1 MPNAKK
7 LKKSGAFITVEGL
20 DGSGKTS
27 NIRNLA
33 NRFSHTD
40 TPHFIASEYDDSKFC
55 LTIREALNNQNPTLD
70 PVAETLG
77 FYLSRI
83 EHTQKILAPYL
94 DSGTHIICDRYY
106 HSTLAYQTIKLPEE
120 RVLAIHNMVQDRLR
134 EPDLVLFYDIPVT
147 VYEDRV
153 RQRGKSLD
161 KIESRGLEYFTQ
173 VRANFLS
180 LAEKDQR
187 FRIIDASLPLST
199 VFHETQRLVD
209 DFLRT
214 FNENLIQP

>member
-1 MPNAKK
+1 MPKK
-7 LKKSGAFITVEGL
+7 QRGAFLVVEGL
-20 DGSGKTS
+20 DGAGKTS

-33 NRFSHTD
+33 NKFSHGD
-40 TPHFIASEYDDSKFC
+40 MPHFIASEYDDSKFC
-55 LTIREALNNQNPTLD
+55 KGIRDSLNNQNPTLD
-70 PVAETLG
+70 PIAETLG

-83 EHTQKILAPYL
+83 EHTQKILVPYL
-94 DSGTHIICDRYY
+94 KSGATVITDRYY
-106 HSTLAYQTIKLPEE
+106 HSTLAYQSVKLPEE
-120 RVLAIHNMVQDRLR
+120 RVRAIHNMVQDRLR
-134 EPDLVLFYDIPVT
+134 EPDLVLFYDIPVS